1 MSEPVIER
9 HNFETA
15 KNELQVFSNQ
25 AAIEPDLKHVRDK
38 KDALEF
44 LFGGGWSLEHSVTGQ
59 ELNDLTVQIQSHLQS
74 INDMQLKLIREF
86 GQVYTALDAL
96 DNDYIKA
103 ILSSINA
110 ISETNKGLNNAQEKI
125 RKLVD
130 DEKKTLE
137 VLKKFKHRLDGYS
150 HLKDIDHLWLDNQ
163 KLSEEI
169 LEISA
174 NTRSNALL
182 GQENKEKTKALSES
196 LDATNDRLAR
206 MDAGMQRVIE
216 KTEQACSVAN
226 ELERIAHLEDI
237 DAMWGEL
244 EHVKHSLQAF
254 QDNMVSLQENVAEQK
269 ADLADVKTF
278 INSVSGC
285 EHLQDVDVVWA
296 QNETNMQQIRGL
308 QKSQTETTALIQVN
322 REQVETSITDMN
334 NKFNATLLQMN
345 QKLRCACLLAGS
357 SLGIAVIE
365 MIIIFMRLV

>member
-125 RKLVD
+125 RKL
-130 DEKKTLE
+130 
-137 VLKKFKHRLDGYS
+137 
-150 HLKDIDHLWLDNQ
+150 
-163 KLSEEI
+163 
-169 LEISA
+169 
-174 NTRSNALL
+174 
-182 GQENKEKTKALSES
+182 ES
-196 LDATNDRLAR
+196 
-206 MDAGMQRVIE
+206 VY
-216 KTEQACSVAN
+216 
-226 ELERIAHLEDI
+226 
-237 DAMWGEL
+237 
-244 EHVKHSLQAF
+244 
-254 QDNMVSLQENVAEQK
+254 
-269 ADLADVKTF
+269 
-278 INSVSGC
+278 
-285 EHLQDVDVVWA
+285 
-296 QNETNMQQIRGL
+296 
-308 QKSQTETTALIQVN
+308 
-322 REQVETSITDMN
+322 
-334 NKFNATLLQMN
+334 
-345 QKLRCACLLAGS
+345 
-357 SLGIAVIE
+357 
-365 MIIIFMRLV
+365 